1 MWSRWCAGRLTSG
14 KIQYGVKDAADA
26 GIRNVLLQQGVESP
40 EELVKGEE
48 FDLNLVSKKSILRY
62 APPVGSLQGVHR
74 FFVNR
79 FWKVISSD
87 QVRKMLMINL
97 SK

>member
-1 MWSRWCAGRLTSG
+1 MWSRWCAGRLTSR

-48 FDLNLVSKKSILRY
+48 FE
-62 APPVGSLQGVHR
+62 
-74 FFVNR
+74 
-79 FWKVISSD
+79 
-87 QVRKMLMINL
+87 
-97 SK
+97 